1 MRDLFAYA
9 VPLLSLLYAVV
20 AHWRI
25 KRSFWTPCM
34 ISALATGAT
43 AMLLY
48 NWAGR
53 GSATYLYVLSYS
65 MITGLVLAILVG
77 FLIKHVSRWLR

>member
-1 MRDLFAYA
+1 
-9 VPLLSLLYAVV
+9 
-20 AHWRI
+20 
-25 KRSFWTPCM
+25 M